1 VGRAANYETYRTVLI
16 FALLAAPLG
25 FAAEPFIPAPL
36 NEVLGRLTH
45 GMTGAE
51 ALKEFLKAY
60 PKTKLLLG
68 PWSGTDG
75 ALDLRLNERYS
86 VLISAAGG
94 AGDLTESTACLSSKM
109 NVSTIDLQ
117 RRHRLDIEDLDIDN
131 PGAPTHKPKSP

>member
-1 VGRAANYETYRTVLI
+1 MKLTYRAILI
-16 FALLAAPLG
+16 FALLAAALA
-25 FAAEPFIPAPL
+25 FAAAPLVPAPL
-36 NEVLGRLTH
+36 NEVLGRLRH

-68 PWSGTDG
+68 PWSGSDG
-75 ALDLRLNERYS
+75 YLDFRLNERYS
-86 VLISAAGG
+86 VLVSAGGG

-109 NVSTIDLQ
+109 IVSIIDLQ

-131 PGAPTHKPKSP
+131 PGATTHKPKRP